1 MGARE
6 DAAELSEALRRI
18 AGFRTDWPEHMLDAA
33 AADVCDRLGWSRKR
47 YDAARALMRHVQH
60 EPASLASPAASGIT
74 QHVPLHVRAYVSQ
87 QLVLRSGTIALD
99 AVLEWIIWNRGS
111 SKPVSSSGR
120 GQRHPELHEVVLF
133 QDQIALCSHAKPEM
147 FEMERRY
154 VNRRMPINLAR
165 HLCDDVRRINMS
177 VGAEKSYHI
186 PYSTGFLKDGFVEW
200 WLLGNPVHVASLL
213 FKTRHIGARRG
224 AGYGRVDRWE
234 IAECS
239 TWDGFP
245 VVRDGK
251 PLRALPHD
259 WPGVFDAAPTFATL
273 TAPYWD
279 LTKEEPA
286 WVGT

>member
-1 MGARE
+1 MNDAPAQLPDVLVHDDGPELAVTGEELYAVCVVCAKPYSKRNRLQVTCGSMRCRNRRHYLAERE
-6 DAAELSEALRRI
+6 NPLAVQRERDK
-18 AGFRTDWPEHMLDAA
+18 W
-33 AADVCDRLGWSRKR
+33 KR
-47 YDAARALMRHVQH
+47 YYEAHKDELLAKRQAR
-60 EPASLASPAASGIT
+60 
-74 QHVPLHVRAYVSQ
+74 RA
-87 QLVLRSGTIALD
+87 GA
-99 AVLEWIIWNRGS
+99 E
-111 SKPVSSSGR
+111 
-120 GQRHPELHEVVLF
+120 
-133 QDQIALCSHAKPEM
+133 IALCSHAKPEM